1 MQKLL
6 KPIQAKAKRAKQK
19 AEATL
24 DRHDNRIHEHDQNKP
39 REPTGL
45 LARKGDYQKRMNT
58 WSETREHLL
67 RRQLQLRERVN
78 WLHEY
83 SRERVSSIYKS
94 PAEQL
99 AERRLAG
106 EQPELARK
114 LAEVRELQY
123 KHKMEKIR
131 QSMQKQKERC
141 RSSQGR
147 GL

>member
-1 MQKLL
+1 
-6 KPIQAKAKRAKQK
+6 
-19 AEATL
+19 
-24 DRHDNRIHEHDQNKP
+24 
-39 REPTGL
+39 
-45 LARKGDYQKRMNT
+45 MNT
-58 WSETREHLL
+58 WSETHEHLRL
-67 RRQLQLRERVN
+67 RQIQLQVRVN
-78 WLHEY
+78 WLQEY
-83 SRERVSSIYKS
+83 GRNRVSSIYKS
-94 PAEQL
+94 PAEQI